1 MKSMKEVKEQLAL
14 MGDLVIHYFFKY
26 SVVACAMVLSIL
38 ITHFLCAK
46 LSETI
51 PGPLVVNQTE
61 TKSLDGTEM
70 SGAMVLNLLRLYYS
84 CTTEEEVPYKAIVRL
99 SQDIEFIV
107 DSKQMLKEIHKWGS
121 SYYIHPLNI
130 YLCEVQDGD
139 EAVTIT
145 FSRRE

>member
-1 MKSMKEVKEQLAL
+1 
-14 MGDLVIHYFFKY
+14 
-26 SVVACAMVLSIL
+26 
-38 ITHFLCAK
+38 
-46 LSETI
+46 
-51 PGPLVVNQTE
+51 
-61 TKSLDGTEM
+61 
-70 SGAMVLNLLRLYYS
+70 MVLNLLRLYYS

-107 DSKQMLKEIHKWGS
+107 DSKQMLKEIHKWGP